1 MATDSFEEKRF
12 RKPEA
17 RDPKSKPDCVACEL
31 GLTIRSLAVIE
42 ATGARGSGGFSVLY
56 SHL

>member
-42 ATGARGSGGFSVLY
+42 ATGARGSGGFSVI
-56 SHL
+56 